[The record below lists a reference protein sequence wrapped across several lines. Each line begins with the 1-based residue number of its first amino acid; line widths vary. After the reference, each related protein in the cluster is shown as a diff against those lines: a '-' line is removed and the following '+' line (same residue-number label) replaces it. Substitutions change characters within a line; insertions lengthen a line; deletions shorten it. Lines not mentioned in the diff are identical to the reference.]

1 MADPTTFV
9 PGYSYT
15 GWQAANPE
23 EPLPAQRVDNDMA
36 NIQTSIDGLVAA
48 VQDVRRSDG
57 ALKNGIV
64 TTESLASDI
73 TTTIIAAVTTLAE
86 TYRDEAGA
94 SAATASADAQA
105 AGASAAAA
113 LLSQQAAAAAQAYVV
128 GVEGTLPE
136 WKGAW
141 VTATA
146 YGIGDLVREAGTA
159 YICTLAHTSGTFAT
173 DLTANRWAVFAEKGA
188 AGVGTGDMLAAN
200 NLSDVGNVATA
211 RSNLG
216 LGTAATT
223 AATAYAT
230 AAQGA
235 LANAAAPLASPTFT
249 GRATIPLTTIT
260 GAGSDLMALASTAPA
275 LMIGASGG
283 ANMIFDTDEIQVR
296 NNGAAATLKLN
307 SLGGV
312 VDIGSVDAAMVLRGT
327 VNSTSGALA
336 SQAEAEAA
344 AVNTK
349 ILTPLRGVQLVNAKT
364 VGTGTQV
371 WTDASGSR
379 VGSSVAYQNTTGR
392 PIQVNVRWL
401 SSGSFDVSANGSSW
415 LTLSIGSS
423 GSSGSTGTPG
433 YAAPIIPHG
442 HYYRLTAPSFTHW
455 QELR

>member
-23 EPLPAQRVDNDMA
+23 EPLPAQHIDNDMA
-36 NIQTSIDGLVAA
+36 SLQTSIDELVAA

-64 TTESLASDI
+64 TNESLADDI
-73 TTTIIAAVTTLAE
+73 ATTIIGAVTTLAE

-94 SAATASADAQA
+94 SAASALANALA
-105 AGASAAAA
+105 AGVSAAAA
-113 LLSQQAAAAAQAYVV
+113 LVSQQAAAAAQAYVV

-146 YGIGDLVREAGTA
+146 YGLGDLVRQEGAA
-159 YICTLAHTSGTFAT
+159 YVCILAHTSGTFST
-173 DLTANRWAVFAEKGA
+173 DLTANRWEIFADKGT
-188 AGVGTGDMLAAN
+188 AGAGTGDLLAAN
-200 NLSDVGNVATA
+200 NLSDLGSAATA
-211 RSNLG
+211 RANLG

-223 AATAYAT
+223 AATNYAT

-235 LANAAAPLASPTFT
+235 LASAAAPKAGPTFT

-260 GAGSDLMALASTAPA
+260 GAGSDVMALASTAPA
-275 LMIGASGG
+275 LMIGAASDF
-283 ANMIFDTDEIQVR
+283 NMIFDKDEIQVR

-307 SLGGV
+307 ALGGV
-312 VDIGSVDAAMVLRGT
+312 VDIGSVGAALVLRGT
-327 VNSTSGALA
+327 VDSTSGALA

-379 VGSSVAYQNTTGR
+379 MGSSVAYQNTTGR

-401 SSGSFDVSANGSSW
+401 SSGAFDVSANGTSW
-415 LTLSIGSS
+415 RTLSIGSS
-423 GSSGSTGTPG
+423 SPHG
-433 YAAPIIPHG
+433 YVAAIVPHG